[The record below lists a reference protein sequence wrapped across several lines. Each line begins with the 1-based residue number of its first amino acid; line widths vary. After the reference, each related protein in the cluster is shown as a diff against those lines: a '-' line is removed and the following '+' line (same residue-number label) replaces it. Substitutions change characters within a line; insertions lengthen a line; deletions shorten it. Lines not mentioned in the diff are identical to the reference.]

1 MEEKEVYYQKT
12 SENGLSG
19 ADAAGSVNSD
29 MNSAASQ
36 THYDKFNAAQG
47 HGYAAEQANNLYDL
61 LTGNDAKIVGGD
73 NAKNGA
79 DRCVNNMLIQTK
91 YCQNASLSISAAF
104 ENGQYR
110 YLNADGTPMQLEVPA
125 DQYTKAVE
133 LMEKRISDGQVPGIT
148 DPEDAHELV
157 RRGHFTYEQ
166 AVNIAKFG
174 TVESLAYDAANGAV
188 VASSAFGI
196 TAVLTFARSLWNGES
211 VEVAIERAAYSGI
224 QIGGAAF
231 ISSVISAQL
240 MRTFVGQAMA
250 IPSEAI
256 VGLLGK
262 NTSLVLANTLKSGA
276 NVYGATAMSDV
287 DKLLRGN
294 LLTAAIMTLVLSSAD
309 IHNAFRGRISGKQLF
324 KNISIRAG
332 SMAGAVAGAQVGLYA
347 LNVIAPGVGT
357 AATIIV
363 SIAGSVAGG
372 TVGGKVTNTVIGEFI
387 EDDAVEMVRIIEN
400 TFCRL
405 AQDYLLSEDEVEILL
420 SDISRVLEGETL
432 LDMFASADRFDFA
445 EQLLRECIERLV
457 RGRCR
462 IILPSEA
469 DFIRG
474 IGRLTED
481 VNAGRGLFAASAS
494 RADAV
499 AIGRMLTGKDL
510 PENVAKK
517 AWYATRQMNTA
528 QSQVELLLNRMA
540 ADERETT
547 QKLQAIHSERD
558 ELKAELNMLLNHN
571 E

>member
-91 YCQNASLSISAAF
+91 YCQNASLSVSAAF

-420 SDISRVLEGETL
+420 SDISRALEGETL
-432 LDMFASADRFDFA
+432 LDMFASSDRSDFA

-547 QKLQAIHSERD
+547 QKLQAIHAERD
-558 ELKAELNMLLNHN
+558 ELKAELAALLKNQ
-571 E
+571 

>member
-420 SDISRVLEGETL
+420 SDISRALEGETL
-432 LDMFASADRFDFA
+432 LDMFASSDRSDFA

-540 ADERETT
+540 ADERETA
-547 QKLQAIHSERD
+547 QKIHAIHTERD
-558 ELKAELNMLLNHN
+558 ELKAELAALLKNQ
-571 E
+571 

>member
-1 MEEKEVYYQKT
+1 M
-12 SENGLSG
+12 
-19 ADAAGSVNSD
+19 
-29 MNSAASQ
+29 
-36 THYDKFNAAQG
+36 
-47 HGYAAEQANNLYDL
+47 
-61 LTGNDAKIVGGD
+61 TGNDAKIVGGD

-363 SIAGSVAGG
+363 SVAGSVAGG

-420 SDISRVLEGETL
+420 SDISRALEGETL
-432 LDMFASADRFDFA
+432 LDMFASSDRSDFA

-547 QKLQAIHSERD
+547 QKLQAIHAERD
-558 ELKAELNMLLNHN
+558 ELKAELAALLKNQ
-571 E
+571 

>member
-420 SDISRVLEGETL
+420 SDISRALEGETL
-432 LDMFASADRFDFA
+432 LDMFASSDRSDFA

>member
-29 MNSAASQ
+29 MNSAAAQ

-47 HGYAAEQANNLYDL
+47 HGYAAEQANNLYDI

-91 YCQNASLSISAAF
+91 YCQNASLSVSAAF

-363 SIAGSVAGG
+363 SVAGSVAGG

-420 SDISRVLEGETL
+420 SDISRALEGETL
-432 LDMFASADRFDFA
+432 LDMFASSDRSDFA

-499 AIGRMLTGKDL
+499 VIGRMLTGKDL

-540 ADERETT
+540 ADERETA
-547 QKLQAIHSERD
+547 QKIHAIHTERD
-558 ELKAELNMLLNHN
+558 ELKAELAALLKNQ
-571 E
+571 

>member
-1 MEEKEVYYQKT
+1 
-12 SENGLSG
+12 
-19 ADAAGSVNSD
+19 
-29 MNSAASQ
+29 
-36 THYDKFNAAQG
+36 
-47 HGYAAEQANNLYDL
+47 
-61 LTGNDAKIVGGD
+61 
-73 NAKNGA
+73 
-79 DRCVNNMLIQTK
+79 
-91 YCQNASLSISAAF
+91 
-104 ENGQYR
+104 
-110 YLNADGTPMQLEVPA
+110 
-125 DQYTKAVE
+125 
-133 LMEKRISDGQVPGIT
+133 
-148 DPEDAHELV
+148 
-157 RRGHFTYEQ
+157 
-166 AVNIAKFG
+166 
-174 TVESLAYDAANGAV
+174 
-188 VASSAFGI
+188 
-196 TAVLTFARSLWNGES
+196 
-211 VEVAIERAAYSGI
+211 
-224 QIGGAAF
+224 
-231 ISSVISAQL
+231 
-240 MRTFVGQAMA
+240 
-250 IPSEAI
+250 
-256 VGLLGK
+256 
-262 NTSLVLANTLKSGA
+262 
-276 NVYGATAMSDV
+276 
-287 DKLLRGN
+287 
-294 LLTAAIMTLVLSSAD
+294 
-309 IHNAFRGRISGKQLF
+309 
-324 KNISIRAG
+324 
-332 SMAGAVAGAQVGLYA
+332 MAGAVAGAQVGLYA

-420 SDISRVLEGETL
+420 SDISRALEGETL
-432 LDMFASADRFDFA
+432 LDMFASSDRSDFA